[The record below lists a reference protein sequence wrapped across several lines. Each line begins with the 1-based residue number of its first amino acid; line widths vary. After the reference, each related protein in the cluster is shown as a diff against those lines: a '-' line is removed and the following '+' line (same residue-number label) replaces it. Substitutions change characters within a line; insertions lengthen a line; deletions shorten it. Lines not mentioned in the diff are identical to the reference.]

1 MDPIT
6 LGLLMA
12 MGAGGAAALVRIRRR
27 GKVEPGQ
34 PRRPVAAVRPE
45 AKPTVEVDPTRVKVG
60 DVLLYL
66 GESYW
71 LAGEL
76 SLQREGSA
84 ALRVFCAPE
93 KGKARWVAL
102 PRQGDNVYVLEE
114 DEALRGMGW
123 PGVELMLRGRTL
135 RAQEQGSCAVAP
147 AGEVG
152 AGWEGVGR
160 YAVFRALETIAVVV
174 EQGANRLALSGKMVP
189 RALVDRLG
197 S

>member
-12 MGAGGAAALVRIRRR
+12 MGAGGAAALVRLRRR
-27 GKVEPGQ
+27 GKVEAGQ
-34 PRRPVAAVRPE
+34 PRRPAAVSRPS
-45 AKPTVEVDPTRVKVG
+45 APVEVDPTRVKVG

-84 ALRVFCAPE
+84 ALRVFSAPE
-93 KGKARWVAL
+93 KGKARWVAF
-102 PRQGDNVYVLEE
+102 PRQGDSLYILDE

-160 YAVFRALETIAVVV
+160 YAIFRALETVAVVI

-189 RALVDRLG
+189 RALVERLG

>member
-12 MGAGGAAALVRIRRR
+12 MGAGGAAALVRLRRR
-27 GKVEPGQ
+27 GKVEAGQ
-34 PRRPVAAVRPE
+34 PKRPAAAARP
-45 AKPTVEVDPTRVKVG
+45 AAPVEVDPSRVKVG

-84 ALRVFCAPE
+84 ALRVFSAPE

-102 PRQGDNVYVLEE
+102 PRQGDSLYILDE

-147 AGEVG
+147 TGEVG

-160 YAVFRALETIAVVV
+160 YAIFRALETVAVVV

-189 RALVDRLG
+189 RALVERLG